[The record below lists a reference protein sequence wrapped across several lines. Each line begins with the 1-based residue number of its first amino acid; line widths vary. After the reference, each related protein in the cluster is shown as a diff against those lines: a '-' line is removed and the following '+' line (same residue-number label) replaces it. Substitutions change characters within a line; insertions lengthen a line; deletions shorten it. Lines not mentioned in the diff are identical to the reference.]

1 MSYFSDFFDRLFE
14 PESGPEITEA
24 QWGMPEEIKHTPLY
38 SDTYMIGGS
47 DPSGLT
53 AETWSMLEAPADFP
67 TYDPAQSLTDY
78 TFFEYDDQ
86 GRIDVAA
93 TEDNQAE
100 FQKLYEN
107 YRDGEI
113 GYNTYSRQ
121 ISELQQKAGSPVSF
135 INIGDQDSKAL
146 LNAAKFLSNVGGD
159 SANQRMKAAGYPRS
173 GRASGIPPV
182 GETGTQS
189 LAKIAMEGMRST
201 GGKFGVDELKNQV
214 FVQPTISMSESP
226 GSKRGSVT
234 PTKTEVASARKT
246 TGFNRY
252 IQGLA

>member
-1 MSYFSDFFDRLFE
+1 M
-14 PESGPEITEA
+14 
-24 QWGMPEEIKHTPLY
+24 
-38 SDTYMIGGS
+38 
-47 DPSGLT
+47 
-53 AETWSMLEAPADFP
+53 
-67 TYDPAQSLTDY
+67 
-78 TFFEYDDQ
+78 
-86 GRIDVAA
+86 
-93 TEDNQAE
+93 
-100 FQKLYEN
+100 
-107 YRDGEI
+107 
-113 GYNTYSRQ
+113 
-121 ISELQQKAGSPVSF
+121 QQKAGSPVSF

-201 GGKFGVDELKNQV
+201 GGKFGVDVLKNQV

-246 TGFNRY
+246 RGLNRY